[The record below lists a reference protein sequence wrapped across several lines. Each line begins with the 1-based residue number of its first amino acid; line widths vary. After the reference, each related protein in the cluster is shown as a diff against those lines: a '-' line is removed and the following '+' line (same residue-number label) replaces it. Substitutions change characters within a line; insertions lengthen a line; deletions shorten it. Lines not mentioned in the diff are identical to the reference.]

1 MMRRL
6 PGLGLFLLAGFLC
19 SPLLLAQ
26 DAPGISNGRNRFSI
40 TGTVRDGDSNEAAQ
54 DTLVELRQFNGPTI
68 AQVYTGQNGGFAF
81 SNLQMDTYDLV
92 VDRTGYDHLDQQVT
106 TTSNMN
112 IALELHRTGPGYAP
126 PGGVVVSARE
136 LSIPHKAH
144 DAMEKGL
151 ALLYQK
157 MDYPGSLEQFQR
169 AVKEY
174 PDYYEA
180 YAQMG
185 VAYIKLGNAVE
196 SEQTLRRS
204 IAVSNDHY
212 ADAFYILATIL
223 SDAKRYAEAEPLA
236 RKAVQ
241 LDGNAWQA
249 RFQLARALYGLDQL
263 DEAQE
268 NASEAAQL
276 QPDHAETYLV
286 LANIHG
292 KMRNYG
298 KLVEDLNNYLKLD
311 PTGPQAAQV
320 RQTRDELVQQAR
332 DNGPADA
339 SPAGATDPGP
349 RN

>member
-180 YAQMG
+180 YARRPSRWRARLCNWTATHGRRAFNWPARCMG
-185 VAYIKLGNAVE
+185 WINWTKRRRTRAR
-196 SEQTLRRS
+196 RRS
-204 IAVSNDHY
+204 YSPTMRRRIWCWPTFTAKC
-212 ADAFYILATIL
+212 AT
-223 SDAKRYAEAEPLA
+223 
-236 RKAVQ
+236 
-241 LDGNAWQA
+241 
-249 RFQLARALYGLDQL
+249 
-263 DEAQE
+263 
-268 NASEAAQL
+268 
-276 QPDHAETYLV
+276 
-286 LANIHG
+286 
-292 KMRNYG
+292 
-298 KLVEDLNNYLKLD
+298 
-311 PTGPQAAQV
+311 TG
-320 RQTRDELVQQAR
+320 
-332 DNGPADA
+332 
-339 SPAGATDPGP
+339 SWWKI
-349 RN
+349 